1 MDILSV
7 DLMDV
12 QAFFTVADTGSFARA
27 AERLNSSKSI
37 ISRRVAR
44 LEERLK
50 ARLLTRTP
58 KGAQTTDVG
67 ALYYARAKEALGAL
81 ECAGEEVAH
90 AVSDV
95 SGPIRITGPLS
106 FGISH
111 LGEALSEFA
120 AAYPLIELDI
130 SLSDYKV
137 DVIQGGY
144 DVAIRIGQL
153 ADSSL
158 IARKL
163 GRVHAV
169 TVASPDYLSRLG
181 RPEHP
186 DDLPRH
192 QGLYYANL
200 QATEMWRYRVDGKP
214 RSVKVPVRLRA
225 DNGDML
231 LKAALHG
238 LGIARIP
245 AFLAEAAIQSGRLEV
260 LLADFDEGFSPISA
274 LMPPGRA
281 MTARVRALVDFLAT
295 RFSGEVL

>member
-27 AERLNSSKSI
+27 AERLNTSKSI

-44 LEERLK
+44 LEDSLK
-50 ARLLTRTP
+50 ARLLTRTA

-67 ALYYARAKEALGAL
+67 ELYYVRAKEALGAL
-81 ECAGEEVAH
+81 ECAGEAVAH
-90 AVSDV
+90 AVSDI
-95 SGPIRITGPLS
+95 SGPIRISGPLS
-106 FGISH
+106 FGVNH
-111 LGEALSEFA
+111 LAEALAEFA
-120 AAYPLIELDI
+120 ASYPMVELDI
-130 SLSDYKV
+130 GFTDHRV
-137 DVIQGGY
+137 DIIQGGY

-169 TVASPDYLSRLG
+169 TVASPDYLAAHG

-186 DDLPRH
+186 DELTQH

-200 QATEMWRYRVDGKP
+200 QASEMWRYVIDGQS

-231 LKAALHG
+231 LKAALRG

-245 AFLAEAAIQSGRLEV
+245 AFLAEAAIHSGGLEV
-260 LLADFDEGFSPISA
+260 LLVDFGDNESPLSA
-274 LMPPGRA
+274 LLPPGRST
-281 MTARVRALVDFLAT
+281 TARVRALIDFLAL
-295 RFSGEVL
+295 RFGSAVL